1 MGYSKEDQEIL
12 QYMMDN
18 GIIDLQGC
26 REKIEM
32 AKREEY
38 LEKHPYKIW
47 KGKDGLWNTY
57 LPDEE
62 KKRIPRRRKTK
73 KEIEDVVT
81 AYWKSQEENPT
92 VKAVYEEWVHGKLN
106 RNEIQRAT
114 KDRYDRQFKECFK
127 TIKNRRIKNITDV
140 ELEDFILYTI
150 ANEQL
155 TRKAYS
161 NFRTLIYG
169 IFRRAKKRKFISYS
183 ITELVSDIEISR
195 KMFRKVLKEE
205 EDLVFTE
212 TDTDKILTYFAN
224 TEMDIID
231 MGLLL
236 LFKTGLRPGE
246 LAGLKSCDA
255 GEGVLD
261 VCRTEIRYLDDNGK
275 TVFEVRDFPKTEAGI
290 RHVIIPENA
299 RWLIKAIK
307 RKNPFGE
314 FLFEVNGER
323 LLTYQFSQRLQ
334 TICKK
339 LGIKKKSP
347 NKIRKTYG
355 TILLDNDVDE
365 SVIIS
370 QMGHTSILTTKKYY
384 YRDRKNM
391 EHKEKIISDALA

>member
-1 MGYSKEDQEIL
+1 MGYSKEEQEIL
-12 QYMMDN
+12 QYMVDN
-18 GIIDLQGC
+18 GIIDLQDC

-38 LEKHPYKIW
+38 LGKHPYKIW

-73 KEIEDVVT
+73 KEIEDVVI

-92 VKAVYEEWVHGKLN
+92 VKAVYEEWVQGKLN
-106 RNEIQRAT
+106 RNEIQKAT

-127 TIKNRRIKNITDV
+127 AIKNRRIKNISDA
-140 ELEDFILYTI
+140 ELEDFILDTI
-150 ANEQL
+150 AKEQL

-183 ITELVSDIEISR
+183 ITEFVSDIDISR
-195 KMFRKVLKEE
+195 KMFRKVIKEE

-212 TDTDKILTYFAN
+212 TDTDKVLTYFAN
-224 TEMDIID
+224 IEMDIID

-246 LAGLKSCDA
+246 LAGLKSCDV

-275 TVFEVRDFPKTEAGI
+275 TVFEVGDFPKTEAGI

-323 LLTYQFSQRLQ
+323 LLIYQFSQRLQ

-355 TILLDNDVDE
+355 TILLDNAVDE

-391 EHKEKIISDALA
+391 ERKEKIISDALA